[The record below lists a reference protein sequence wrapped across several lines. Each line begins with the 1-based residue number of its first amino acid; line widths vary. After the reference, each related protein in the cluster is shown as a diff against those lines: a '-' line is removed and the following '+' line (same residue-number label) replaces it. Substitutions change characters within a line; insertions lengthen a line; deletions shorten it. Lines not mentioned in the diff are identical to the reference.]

1 MNTFRELDFFIDR
14 IGGTVIRETE
24 RAEHPA
30 SVRVLNINH
39 AKWLCDTQYDGDNYY
54 SNESGF
60 RVQTTGNSLLKWE

>member
-54 SNESGF
+54 SNQGI
-60 RVQTTGNSLLKWE
+60 TTKTVGSSLLKWE

>member
-54 SNESGF
+54 SNQGI
-60 RVQTTGNSLLKWE
+60 TTNTVGSSLLKWE